1 MFRGNL
7 KIVVEL
13 HTRFSQKRMN
23 KVLNFVYPHY
33 WLLEKCDE
41 SFNTHINVVLAL
53 FYTLKK
59 MGIVETVVITMVKV
73 SHLQA

>member
-1 MFRGNL
+1 M
-7 KIVVEL
+7 VEL
-13 HTRFSQKRMN
+13 HTHFSQKGMN

-41 SFNTHINVVLAL
+41 SFNTHINVVPTL
-53 FYTLKK
+53 FYTVKN